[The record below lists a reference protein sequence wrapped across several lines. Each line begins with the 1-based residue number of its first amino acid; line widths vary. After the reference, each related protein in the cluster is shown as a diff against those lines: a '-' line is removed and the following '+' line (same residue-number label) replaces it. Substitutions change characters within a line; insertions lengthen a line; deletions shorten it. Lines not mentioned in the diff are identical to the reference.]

1 MQKRVNQFMDAL
13 NLNISEDFEID
24 PGGFIEKVEKEEE
37 LLEVL

>member
-1 MQKRVNQFMDAL
+1 MQNRVNQFMDAL

-24 PGGFIEKVEKEEE
+24 LGGFIEKVEKEEE

>member
-1 MQKRVNQFMDAL
+1 MQKRVNQLMDAL

-24 PGGFIEKVEKEEE
+24 PGGFIEKVEEEE